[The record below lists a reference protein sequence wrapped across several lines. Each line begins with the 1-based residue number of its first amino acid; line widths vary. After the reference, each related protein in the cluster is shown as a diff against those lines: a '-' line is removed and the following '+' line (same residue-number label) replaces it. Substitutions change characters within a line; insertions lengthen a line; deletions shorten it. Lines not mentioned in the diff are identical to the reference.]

1 MLGFIFQHHG
11 LHMGYRNFR
20 VGFTHELVDN
30 SALFFSST
38 KSETLRKHHIP
49 NTCIDKKSWKMWH
62 SKKIEE
68 TEFQKHTHP
77 RFNTLQIGKSSF
89 FPSKFIE
96 LRRPSKCHQIPPNT
110 KIVREK
116 TSFLRRKKNG
126 WCIWICEPRHPWP
139 PLACSQDQHWSFRGL
154 QWSPPGLWKGSAL
167 QTWTQ
172 CCSLV

>member
-1 MLGFIFQHHG
+1 
-11 LHMGYRNFR
+11 MGYRNFR

-116 TSFLRRKKNG
+116 TSFLRRKKTDDVFEFVSHG
-126 WCIWICEPRHPWP
+126 IPGRPWP
-139 PLACSQDQHWSFRGL
+139 AAKINTGAFVACNGARQVSGKAPLFRPEL
-154 QWSPPGLWKGSAL
+154 SVVRWFRDPSYL
-167 QTWTQ
+167 
-172 CCSLV
+172 